1 MSVMRFVGANSREAM
16 RQVREAL
23 GDEALILANR
33 RVEQG
38 VEILA
43 MAESGTPQPEAP
55 ARPATSTASA
65 TPRQAQ
71 GASTQVGT
79 VQPGAMSP
87 GATSP
92 GQDPAQAFEAM
103 SARLLE
109 EMRDMRALLTRGQG
123 PAGEQETCR
132 DALARQLE
140 EAGFAAALAA
150 ELVSTL
156 PEELALDG
164 AANDQVQA
172 WLQRQLVQRLH
183 ALGNEGEFLD
193 HAGIVAL
200 IGPTG
205 VGKTTTTAKL
215 AARYV
220 KRHGTRPVA
229 LVTTDSFRIGA
240 HEQLRIYSR
249 LLDVPM
255 YALNADQPVSDLLER
270 MRGKSWV
277 IIDTVGMSQRDQRVI
292 EQVSHLRGAST
303 PVRLVL
309 MLNAASQ
316 PETLEEVV
324 VRYRQATQA
333 AGAELTDCIITK
345 QDEAGRLGPVLDIIL
360 RHGLRLLFVSHGQRV
375 PEDMS
380 LAAPDSL
387 VHLALSQRR
396 PVRGA
401 GSRQAAAPAATR
413 QYGLLSQG
421 RRVAVILRELRRRL
435 VGFEHLEAGW
445 DLLGLPPSVQQQRLD
460 ALCAKPSPLHPLG
473 VMWSERAKVAGEAW
487 AMPDVAL
494 DHDGAWSALPWL
506 QHRQPPGLQARLAA
520 ARAQGASLHLL
531 RGLPDAEAGAW
542 LEREGLAWCSLVRGG
557 QRVVYAGEKQ
567 PLAALAGLGE
577 PMAQRDSRY
586 RGAPCRLH
594 LARLPVTLALKG
606 SGRRGDELTAQAWL
620 GELRDGENDQLLAR
634 RFWLAPARL
643 GNDLEPLLVTQLQSD
658 ALPQLAR
665 RAWQQLTPAELGEV
679 RADLRLLLAGG
690 LATVALQLDLVEDD
704 SARDL
709 RAELLGLAG
718 GRQRRR
724 DSALLGALVQLF
736 LIRDAIRQLGF
747 GERETG

>member
-43 MAESGTPQPEAP
+43 MAESGSPPQQAPAP
-55 ARPATSTASA
+55 ARPATPPAPSIPPSMPPSAQPAALPPGEASL
-65 TPRQAQ
+65 R
-71 GASTQVGT
+71 
-79 VQPGAMSP
+79 
-87 GATSP
+87 
-92 GQDPAQAFEAM
+92 QDPAQAFEAM

-109 EMRDMRALLTRGQG
+109 EMRDMRALLARGQG
-123 PAGEQETCR
+123 PAGAQEECR
-132 DALARQLE
+132 EALARQLE
-140 EAGFAAALAA
+140 ESGFAAALVA
-150 ELVSTL
+150 ELVSAL
-156 PEELALDG
+156 PEELARHG
-164 AANDQVQA
+164 AADDPVQA
-172 WLQRQLVQRLH
+172 WLQRQLAQRLQ
-183 ALGNEGEFLD
+183 ALGDEGEFLD

-324 VRYRQATQA
+324 VRYRQAARA
-333 AGAELTDCIITK
+333 AGAELGDCIITK

-380 LAAPDSL
+380 VAAPDAL
-387 VHLALSQRR
+387 VRLALSQRSQARCAGGR
-396 PVRGA
+396 P
-401 GSRQAAAPAATR
+401 SPAPAATR
-413 QYGLLSQG
+413 QFGLLSQG
-421 RRVAVILRELRRRL
+421 RRVAVTLRELRRRL
-435 VGFEHLEAGW
+435 VGFDRLEAAW

-460 ALCAKPSPLHPLG
+460 ALCAEPSAERMLG
-473 VMWSERAKVAGEAW
+473 VLWSERAKVAGEAW
-487 AMPDVAL
+487 AMPDVTL
-494 DHDGAWSALPWL
+494 DHDGGWSALPRL

-520 ARAQGASLHLL
+520 AHAQGATLHLL
-531 RGLPDAEAGAW
+531 RGVPDADAGAW
-542 LEREGLAWCSLVRGG
+542 LEREGLAWCSLVRAG
-557 QRVVYAGEKQ
+557 QRVVYASEKQ
-567 PLAALAGLGE
+567 PLSALAGLGE
-577 PMAQRDSRY
+577 PVAERGGRY

-594 LARLPVTLALKG
+594 LARLPVALALKG
-606 SGRRGDELTAQAWL
+606 GGRQGAELSAQAWL